1 MNKPSYSFQPDVID
15 LRKIDQIVADIDRYG
30 NREQFI
36 RESLDLMILW
46 WTNPVKVQ
54 GKTLE
59 MWGDFTTAMKENM
72 KDIAPEFY
80 NAMESANTGNKNS
93 RSIGSSFLTEL
104 SKEIEIS
111 RNSLKEE
118 KFPICKECITNN
130 NPPLM
135 NKLHTRL
142 FPSKIVISLLA
153 NLIRDRITEDNT
165 SWIDYQEFRESVFQ
179 DVLEIS
185 KITKSFEE
193 KNSILRNKR
202 ISTGLPIFHE
212 KTFEDKAEELKNLNK
227 IESSK
232 ERFLDQF
239 VGPTLR
245 SWKHGDGTI
254 GGILNDM
261 GLVYFRDAD
270 DGSLEITLSKLGQ
283 QFFILENPIL
293 DNQDFSHSISKKEK
307 EFILENVI
315 PRLDLEKRIVD
326 AIMSK
331 INKITKD
338 EFLNTGDLDSVI
350 DEIKSKW
357 FSDKKNQDIAKES
370 KIPRVDMTFWQNV
383 RISTMGRLSEI
394 NAVSWEIE
402 KGYSKYGKPDQSK
415 ESKRVLVQNKS

>member
-15 LRKIDQIVADIDRYG
+15 LRKIDQIVADVDRYG

-46 WTNPVKVQ
+46 WTTPAKVQ
-54 GKTLE
+54 ERTME
-59 MWGDFTTAMKENM
+59 MWADFTIPMKENLKKM
-72 KDIAPEFY
+72 APEFHK
-80 NAMESANTGNKNS
+80 AMESATQGNQNS
-93 RSIGSSFLTEL
+93 RSVGNSFLTEL
-104 SKEIEIS
+104 SKEIQIS

-118 KFPICKECITNN
+118 TFPTCKECITNN

-135 NKLHTRL
+135 DKLHTRF

-153 NLIRDRITEDNT
+153 NLIRDRITEENT
-165 SWIDYQEFRESVFQ
+165 RWVDYQEFRENVFQ

-185 KITKSFEE
+185 KVTKSFEE
-193 KNSILRNKR
+193 KNSIFRNKR

-261 GLVYFRDAD
+261 GLVYFRKTDND
-270 DGSLEITLSKLGQ
+270 SLEITLSKLGQ
-283 QFFILENPIL
+283 RFFDIKNPIL
-293 DNQDFSHSISKKEK
+293 DGQDFSCSMSNKEK
-307 EFILENVI
+307 EFILEYVI

-326 AIMSK
+326 SILGQ
-331 INKITKD
+331 INKLAKD
-338 EFLNTGDLDSVI
+338 ESLNTENVDSTI
-350 DEIKSKW
+350 DMVKSKW
-357 FSDKKNQDIAKES
+357 FADKRNVSIAEEL
-370 KIPRVDMTFWQNV
+370 KIPRADIVFWQNV
-383 RISTMGRLSEI
+383 RISTMGRLSETG
-394 NAVSWEIE
+394 AVNWLIE
-402 KGYSKYGKPDQSK
+402 KGFSKYVKPEILKNSKKDQIP
-415 ESKRVLVQNKS
+415 N

>member
-1 MNKPSYSFQPDVID
+1 
-15 LRKIDQIVADIDRYG
+15 
-30 NREQFI
+30 
-36 RESLDLMILW
+36 
-46 WTNPVKVQ
+46 
-54 GKTLE
+54 
-59 MWGDFTTAMKENM
+59 
-72 KDIAPEFY
+72 
-80 NAMESANTGNKNS
+80 
-93 RSIGSSFLTEL
+93 
-104 SKEIEIS
+104 
-111 RNSLKEE
+111 
-118 KFPICKECITNN
+118 
-130 NPPLM
+130 M

-153 NLIRDRITEDNT
+153 NLIRDRIMEDNT
-165 SWIDYQEFRESVFQ
+165 SWINYQEFRENVFQ

-185 KITKSFEE
+185 KVIKSFEE
-193 KNSILRNKR
+193 KENVVRNKR

>member
-1 MNKPSYSFQPDVID
+1 
-15 LRKIDQIVADIDRYG
+15 
-30 NREQFI
+30 
-36 RESLDLMILW
+36 
-46 WTNPVKVQ
+46 
-54 GKTLE
+54 
-59 MWGDFTTAMKENM
+59 
-72 KDIAPEFY
+72 
-80 NAMESANTGNKNS
+80 
-93 RSIGSSFLTEL
+93 
-104 SKEIEIS
+104 
-111 RNSLKEE
+111 
-118 KFPICKECITNN
+118 
-130 NPPLM
+130 M